1 MPTQPDI
8 GVHQVEAELCG
19 RDQELKLLD
28 DALERALQ
36 YRAPQLVT
44 VSGAAGVGKSRLV
57 KEWLAAVRRRADGA
71 RVFTASAP
79 EQGGDYAIFGRL
91 LRQRFGVH
99 EGDSSDKAVET
110 FRAQITEVFADRR
123 VTEVGHFL
131 GSFMGLK
138 LRDNPF
144 LKVMEQAPGQRD
156 QIARAVLCR
165 FLETDAARA
174 PIVLVFEN
182 VQRADAK
189 SLSLLKELSESLVA
203 APVVL
208 VALAR
213 PELFV
218 RVPGWAQG
226 VADHVHLEL
235 KPLPALETERLLRSL
250 LRKVES
256 LPQDLVD
263 HVVEMT
269 GGNPLFAYQL
279 VRALLARGTITVR
292 GERWFID
299 AEKARTVQLPMSV
312 EEAVAARI
320 AALEPRERDLLEKAA
335 TLGSVFWTGA
345 LVVLSRLQREMGEE
359 ELQDDLRA
367 GIDRILGQLVDRDYL
382 LRMPDST
389 IANEEEYVFKHNL
402 EREFVQKS
410 TAPERA
416 RRYHLFGAQ
425 WLETRI
431 AERTEENLEFLG
443 NLYEAGGN
451 QRRAAYYFVT
461 AADRAR
467 ARHANEIAA
476 RLYERGLGLLDFDD
490 ALSKIEAL
498 HNLGDVLLLAG
509 KIQPA
514 LDRFADMLR
523 YAWLLDH
530 PAKAGAAHS
539 RIGRIYRQTADYDKA
554 AEHLRLA
561 HQLFTRAGDRRGV
574 AAALDDIGKLHFLRG
589 DYGPVLD
596 LMREALTLRRAI
608 GDKRSIAVSLANI
621 GRVHQSSGQFVAAI
635 DCQREALELFR
646 AAGDRTGEVG
656 ALEALGTIYVDLGEH
671 GRAYDLFKEAHAQ
684 ACDVGDRLS
693 QAKLLAAMAEAQ
705 VALGQPKAAAEHV
718 EQAAAIAH
726 DLGDRRLLAT
736 CDRKL
741 GEIHL
746 ALGEVV
752 PAREHCDQ
760 ALALAE
766 KLGMKVEIAA
776 TQRATALILMH
787 PSFGDKRLPE
797 AERLLEEA
805 IRLLMEAHD
814 EPELARTYE
823 ALARLLE
830 TTGELARAQDL
841 RKGAQ
846 AVVDRLKG
854 AVRASAR
861 GLEVE
866 VDLSGLD

>member
-1 MPTQPDI
+1 MSIQPDG
-8 GVHQVEAELCG
+8 GVREVEAELCG
-19 RDQELKLLD
+19 RDPELQQLTEALD
-28 DALERALQ
+28 RALQ

-44 VSGAAGVGKSRLV
+44 ISGAAGVGKSRLV
-57 KEWLAAVRRRADGA
+57 KEWLTTVRKREEGI

-79 EQGGDYAIFGRL
+79 EQGGDYAIFGRV
-91 LRQRFGVH
+91 LRQRFGVL
-99 EGDSSDKAVET
+99 EGDASEKAVDS

-131 GSFMGLK
+131 GSYMGLK

-144 LKVMEQAPGQRD
+144 LRVMEQAPSQRD

-165 FLETDAARA
+165 FLEADAARA
-174 PIVLVFEN
+174 PLVLVFEN
-182 VQRADAK
+182 VQRADTK
-189 SLSLLKELSESLVA
+189 SLLLLKELSENLVA

-208 VALAR
+208 VALSR
-213 PELFV
+213 PDLFV
-218 RVPGWAQG
+218 RVPAWAQG
-226 VADHVHLEL
+226 LADHVHLEL
-235 KPLPALETERLLRSL
+235 KPLSAIETERLVRSL
-250 LRKVES
+250 LRKAES

-263 HVVEMT
+263 HAVEMT
-269 GGNPLFAYQL
+269 GGNPAFAHQL
-279 VRALLARGTITVR
+279 VRALLAKGTITVR

-299 AEKARTVQLPMSV
+299 AGKARAVRLPMSV
-312 EEAVAARI
+312 EEAIAARI
-320 AALEPRERDLLEKAA
+320 SALEPRERDLLEKAA

-367 GIDRILGQLVDRDYL
+367 STERTLALLVERDYL
-382 LRMPDST
+382 LRMPDSS
-389 IANEEEYVFKHNL
+389 IPNEEEFVFKHNL
-402 EREFVQKS
+402 EREFVARS

-431 AERTEENLEFLG
+431 VERNEESLEFLG
-443 NLYEAGGN
+443 TLYETGGN

-467 ARHANEIAA
+467 ARHANEAAA

-498 HNLGDVLLLAG
+498 HNLGDVLALAG
-509 KIQPA
+509 KITQA
-514 LDRFADMLR
+514 LERFADMLR
-523 YAWLLDH
+523 FAWLLDH
-530 PAKAGAAHS
+530 ASKAGAAHS

-561 HQLFTRAGDRRGV
+561 HQLFVRAGDRRGV

-589 DYGPVLD
+589 DYGPVLE
-596 LMREALTLRRAI
+596 LMRESLTLRREI
-608 GDKRSIAVSLANI
+608 GDQRSIAVSLANI

-646 AAGDRTGEVG
+646 GAGDSTGEVG
-656 ALEALGTIYVDLGEH
+656 ALEALGTIYADLGEH
-671 GRAYDLFKEAHAQ
+671 SRAYDLFKEAHLQ
-684 ACDVGDRLS
+684 ACEVGDRLS
-693 QAKLLAAMAEAQ
+693 QAKLLASMGEAQ
-705 VALGQPKAAAEHV
+705 TALGQHQGAAQHVDQAVEIAKA
-718 EQAAAIAH
+718 
-726 DLGDRRLLAT
+726 LGDRRLVVT
-736 CDRKL
+736 CDRRL

-746 ALGEVV
+746 ALGEVAE
-752 PAREHCDQ
+752 AREHCEQ
-760 ALALAE
+760 ALAAAE
-766 KLGMKVEIAA
+766 KLGSKVEVAA
-776 TQRATALILMH
+776 CQRVLAMVLMH

-805 IRLLMEAHD
+805 IRQLMEAHD

-823 ALARLLE
+823 ALARLLD
-830 TTGELARAQDL
+830 TTGESARAADL
-841 RKGAQ
+841 RKGAA
-846 AVVDRLKG
+846 AVHERLKG

-861 GLEVE
+861 GVEVD